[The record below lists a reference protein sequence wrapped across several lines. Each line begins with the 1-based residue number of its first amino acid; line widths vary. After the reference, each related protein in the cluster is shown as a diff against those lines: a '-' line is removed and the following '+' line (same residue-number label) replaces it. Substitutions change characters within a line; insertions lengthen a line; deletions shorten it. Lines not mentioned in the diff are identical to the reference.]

1 MDLPLNSSHVYFS
14 WERFHDC
21 LSLQGQDEFMGRC
34 VVTPL
39 VKLHGQGAPSPR
51 LLWYDVQRGD
61 EEGGQILCAFELFLV
76 SCRSGSNETDKCSNF
91 MVSSF
96 LAANRIA
103 VVVAVAVIVIA
114 VIIVIKYE
122 RGKDIT

>member
-1 MDLPLNSSHVYFS
+1 
-14 WERFHDC
+14 
-21 LSLQGQDEFMGRC
+21 MGRC

-76 SCRSGSNETDKCSNF
+76 GSNETDKCSNF

-96 LAANRIA
+96 LAVNHLA
-103 VVVAVAVIVIA
+103 VVLVVVISIVIVV
-114 VIIVIKYE
+114 VIIVE
-122 RGKDIT
+122 MEKDI

>member
-1 MDLPLNSSHVYFS
+1 MKSSHVYFS

-76 SCRSGSNETDKCSNF
+76 GSNETDKCINF

-103 VVVAVAVIVIA
+103 VVVVVAVVVIVIA

-122 RGKDIT
+122 RGIT

>member
-1 MDLPLNSSHVYFS
+1 MDLLLKSSHVYFS

-51 LLWYDVQRGD
+51 LLWCDVQRGD

-76 SCRSGSNETDKCSNF
+76 GSNETDKCSNF

-96 LAANRIA
+96 LAVNHLA
-103 VVVAVAVIVIA
+103 VVLVVVISIVIVV
-114 VIIVIKYE
+114 VIIVE
-122 RGKDIT
+122 MEKDI